1 MRATNQESPDRL
13 QHRDSL
19 TRRRVHSHHNPLST
33 INRTLTATL
42 HINQRGRQTVLKIL
56 RQVVIGMHRPARMLR
71 PINKVKQRGPRLRK
85 HSHYSASTSIADR
98 SDSSQ
103 PPVPATSTTR
113 APPRNSFLL
122 PEETDAG
129 IAE

>member
-13 QHRDSL
+13 QHRNSL
-19 TRRRVHSHHNPLST
+19 TRRRIHSHHNPLST
-33 INRTLTATL
+33 INQALTTTL

-56 RQVVIGMHRPARMLR
+56 RQMVIGMHRPARMLR
-71 PINKVKQRGPRLRK
+71 PINKVKQHRPRLRK

-103 PPVPATSTTR
+103 PPVPATSATF
-113 APPRNSFLL
+113 APPRFSLSR
-122 PEETDAG
+122 PAVTVAG
-129 IAE
+129 PCE